1 MIPYTLDELVRLGQ
15 SLPFTHV
22 ARVGIRTGT
31 PLDTAKAAGLRCGLT
46 RQGVEAALKRAGYR
60 MPKLTPAAPPPPPA
74 GGG

>member
-1 MIPYTLDELVRLGQ
+1 MTPWTLDELVRLGG

-31 PLDTAKAAGLRCGLT
+31 PMDTVKAAGLRCGLT

-60 MPKLTPAAPPPPPA
+60 VARVTPAAPPPRRSAA
-74 GGG
+74 G